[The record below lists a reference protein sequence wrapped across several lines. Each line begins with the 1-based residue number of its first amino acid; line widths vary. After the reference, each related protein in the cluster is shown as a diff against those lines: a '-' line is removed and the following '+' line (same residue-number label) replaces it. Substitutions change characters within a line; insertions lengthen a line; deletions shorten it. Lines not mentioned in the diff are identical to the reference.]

1 MCGVFVLAARSTSV
15 TLKIT
20 HLPSG
25 ETCGSPTRFSFIMSS
40 NVKGCLAWARA
51 GIANARM
58 RTERRIRRMK
68 YLLRQTDECSRSRFW
83 PLAARLESRSWSFSE
98 DGGADAHAGRTFFD
112 GHFEIVR
119 HAHRENV
126 HAYGWK
132 LARGGRVAQFA
143 QTAEVGA
150 RAFGIVGK
158 RWHRHQAVKL
168 QGFQAR
174 CGQQQ
179 RFPLWRVRR

>member
-25 ETCGSPTRFSFIMSS
+25 ETCGSPTRFSLIMSS
-40 NVKGCLAWARA
+40 NVKGCLAWASA
-51 GIANARM
+51 EIANAKM
-58 RTERRIRRMK
+58 RRDRRIRRMK
-68 YLLRQTDECSRSRFW
+68 YLLRQTDECSRSGFW
-83 PLAARLESRSWSFSE
+83 LLAASVELRSRSFSE

-126 HAYGWK
+126 HA
-132 LARGGRVAQFA
+132 
-143 QTAEVGA
+143 
-150 RAFGIVGK
+150 
-158 RWHRHQAVKL
+158 H
-168 QGFQAR
+168 
-174 CGQQQ
+174 
-179 RFPLWRVRR
+179 